1 MRVMENIVD
10 SPGHFL
16 VRPIMPPVFWTRH
29 VAWAITTSIDIH
41 QLVSVASSSPRGPVG
56 ARSVPIGLQ
65 VYVLSL
71 NVMSRPARSPRPPDA
86 PPRRADAGEAQAA
99 RARAGGD
106 ARLLRRPHQVDL
118 LHLRRGPLHR
128 PAPPRPAPPRPAA
141 RARTLRARPFEPLS
155 PSAPAQGAPEAARPD
170 TGRGGRARGAAAGA
184 VLDDP
189 EPADVELGAHRQ
201 GRRQKQGLL
210 SSRARPAAPR
220 AARGAPADRHAARRL
235 TRRAG
240 HAAGAGGLPPPPESG
255 GPAPILRSANNPR
268 GTRRCWRG
276 TGR

>member
-1 MRVMENIVD
+1 MSASSRLQALAIKFGVTSCVYLGFCLELGMVEETYAVRVMENIVD

-128 PAPPRPAPPRPAA
+128 PAPPRPAPPPAHGPCARGPLSHFRPAPRRRERRRPHALTLGAAGGRGALLQALYSMILNQLTSSSGLIAKVAAKNKVCSPLA
-141 RARTLRARPFEPLS
+141 RARRPRARH
-155 PSAPAQGAPEAARPD
+155 
-170 TGRGGRARGAAAGA
+170 A
-184 VLDDP
+184 V
-189 EPADVELGAHRQ
+189 
-201 GRRQKQGLL
+201 
-210 SSRARPAAPR
+210 
-220 AARGAPADRHAARRL
+220 RRL
-235 TRRAG
+235 TGTRRAG
-240 HAAGAGGLPPPPESG
+240 
-255 GPAPILRSANNPR
+255 
-268 GTRRCWRG
+268 
-276 TGR
+276 